1 MYNIAVMPGE
11 HKHGKIF
18 AVSWNTVRR
27 AQQLADGGI
36 AAIVVSFIANT
47 RELNQCLLGGYVVLP
62 DEVHVV
68 FSPKGNN
75 TADTVVR
82 YIRRASER
90 LINREIGRTGEVWDE
105 KVIET
110 QIKNEKLLAETM
122 HKIEYLPCKR
132 NMVKY
137 PSDYPHSHLSSQH
150 PLDQLDLL
158 FKDGQHSD

>member
-1 MYNIAVMPGE
+1 MPGDP
-11 HKHGKIF
+11 KPGKIY
-18 AVSWNTVRR
+18 AVSWNTVRK

-47 RELNQCLLGGYVVLP
+47 RELNQCLLGGYLVLP

-68 FSPKGNN
+68 FAPKGNN
-75 TADTVVR
+75 SAETVVR

-110 QIKNEKLLAETM
+110 QIKNEKLLSETL

-132 NMVKY
+132 NIVKY
-137 PSDYPHSHLSSQH
+137 PSDYPYSHLSSQH
-150 PLDQLDLL
+150 PLDALDQL
-158 FKDGQHSD
+158 FKDHMPSQAD